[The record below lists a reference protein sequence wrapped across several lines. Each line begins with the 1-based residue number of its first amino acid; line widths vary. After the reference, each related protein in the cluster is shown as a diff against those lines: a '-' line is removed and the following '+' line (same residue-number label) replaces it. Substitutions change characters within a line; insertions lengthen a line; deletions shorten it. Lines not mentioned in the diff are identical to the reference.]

1 MSAVSIVA
9 DRDIRTPAQAGT
21 TKARWRI
28 TRRGWLYIAL
38 VAVLCL
44 KVGEVSLGNKG
55 YSWGLLEGLSMY
67 PRVKDL
73 DFWVA
78 KTQTKPSLAYGDL
91 ALFECEGDRLIKE
104 VIALEGDR
112 VQVANIRDAGGLPIT
127 TILVNGKQITANER
141 PFVWFVL
148 TGDVRLGQVVI
159 VPRGKVLLVPVNK
172 QAAEKRLYLVE
183 RERATRVMYNCS
195 FVPERLVTWWRCRQ
209 GSSEDYIKYAKG
221 DTQ

>member
-1 MSAVSIVA
+1 MSIVA
-9 DRDIRTPAQAGT
+9 DRDVRLPVRAGT
-21 TKARWRI
+21 TKARWRAM
-28 TRRGWLYIAL
+28 RRSWFYIAL
-38 VAVLCL
+38 AVALCL
-44 KVGEVSLGNKG
+44 KVGEVSLRNKG
-55 YSWGLLEGLSMY
+55 YSWGLLEGLSMH

-73 DFWVA
+73 DLWVA
-78 KTQTKPSLAYGDL
+78 KAQTTPSFAYGDL

-112 VQVANIRDAGGLPIT
+112 VLVVNIRDAGGLPIT
-127 TILVNGKQITANER
+127 TISVNGKQVTANER

-148 TGDVRLGQVVI
+148 TDDVRLGRTVI
-159 VPRGKVLLVPVNK
+159 VPPGKVLLAPINK

-183 RERATRVMYNCS
+183 RERATRVVYNCS